1 MHANRQRSTA
11 GMERRTFCRA
21 MAFGL
26 AGPALAGTALAG
38 LAGRALEAAA
48 PRLEIGVTGLIWGAT
63 PRTPENLAQALP
75 DMHALGYHSFE
86 TWGSVMQALDEKGTL
101 ADLLK
106 QHPIPFRSAFMGVNV
121 HDPSKLKDSI
131 AQVIAWGKVTR
142 KYGGTFAVVNAGGVD
157 RANFDFKAVRQHI
170 VSGLNDHG
178 KALQDLGLQA
188 GLHQHTG
195 SAVDT
200 RDEVYAVM
208 EAVDS
213 RHMKFA
219 PDVGQLQKAGADA
232 AKVVEDFLPI
242 TVHMHLKDYS
252 GGEHYLG
259 YCPLGQGKVDLVKIL
274 RLMNDKH
281 PDANVMYE
289 LDGSK
294 GAPYTPRETAEISK
308 AFCVKQGYVF
318 RT

>member
-1 MHANRQRSTA
+1 V
-11 GMERRTFCRA
+11 GRRTVCRTLA
-21 MAFGL
+21 LGL
-26 AGPALAGTALAG
+26 AGAALAPRG
-38 LAGRALEAAA
+38 LAAAA
-48 PRLEIGVTGLIWGAT
+48 PPRLKIGCTGLIWGAT
-63 PRTPENLAQALP
+63 PRTPENLLQAVP
-75 DMHALGYHSFE
+75 DMSSLGYHAFE
-86 TWGSVMQALDEKGTL
+86 TWGSVLQALDEKGVL
-101 ADLLK
+101 AGLLQ
-106 QHPIPFRSAFMGVNV
+106 QHPIPLRSAFMGVNV
-121 HDPSKLKDSI
+121 HDPSKLKESI
-131 AQVIAWGKVTR
+131 AQVVAWGKVTR

-157 RANFDFKAVRQHI
+157 RKAFDFAAARAHI
-170 VSGLNDHG
+170 VSGLNEHG
-178 KALQDLGLQA
+178 KALNDIGLQA

-242 TVHMHLKDYS
+242 VVHMHLKDYS
-252 GGEHYLG
+252 GGEHFVG

-274 RLMNDKH
+274 QLMNDTH
-281 PDANVMYE
+281 PEASVMVE

-294 GAPYTPRETAEISK
+294 DAPYTPRQTAEISK
-308 AFCVKQGYVF
+308 AFLIKQGYAF
-318 RT
+318 RG